1 MFGVAALAC
10 SSASSTGGGAGDAS
24 SSDSPA
30 DVSTEDARVADGS
43 PADAPAGD
51 STIDAPVVDVV
62 IADRAVSDAAPSDAS
77 ACGIQGVP
85 EGDICETVCLAE
97 NLMDGGITAT
107 PCQLYCNPMTNGCF
121 LPDGEADLLC
131 DYSGSPDGSGEVYC

>member
-1 MFGVAALAC
+1 MPVSIADAAVADANESGTDSGV
-10 SSASSTGGGAGDAS
+10 DATV
-24 SSDSPA
+24 SDSSVGETGAA
-30 DVSTEDARVADGS
+30 DS

-51 STIDAPVVDVV
+51 TTIDGPVFDVV
-62 IADRAVSDAAPSDAS
+62 VADRGVSDAAPSDAS